1 MRGMK
6 GQAAVRT
13 YVRMSTDLEAV
24 RTCGVCVSMYL
35 CACMFI
41 CMCTWHKRTRRRVH
55 ARCAGIR
62 QLLCNRAN
70 TANGTALPQALL
82 LLLLLLLQHHCCKYP
97 RFCERISSE
106 PLLTVNPSKLC
117 RHCAH
122 QHKPPHWHCDSVHKA
137 HFCTYTSS
145 LQPTPIRLSPM
156 LCASRFSRSHLTG
169 CKGRSPQAGPLRR
182 LQQRRSEQQSCEC
195 VHGGATHSSRLV
207 KDPAPHR
214 AGRGCSWMRPW
225 QAVQLDA
232 LQAAS
237 PQV

>member
-1 MRGMK
+1 MRAMK

-82 LLLLLLLQHHCCKYP
+82 LLLLLLLQKHRPARIYP
-97 RFCERISSE
+97 TLKAHTHLTMP
-106 PLLTVNPSKLC
+106 PLLWHV
-117 RHCAH
+117 CAH
-122 QHKPPHWHCDSVHKA
+122 P
-137 HFCTYTSS
+137 S
-145 LQPTPIRLSPM
+145 LQT
-156 LCASRFSRSHLTG
+156 
-169 CKGRSPQAGPLRR
+169 
-182 LQQRRSEQQSCEC
+182 
-195 VHGGATHSSRLV
+195 
-207 KDPAPHR
+207 
-214 AGRGCSWMRPW
+214 
-225 QAVQLDA
+225 
-232 LQAAS
+232 
-237 PQV
+237 